1 MQIWEIAV
9 IGIAL
14 AMDAFAVSL
23 TDGMTEPKMSVF
35 KALLIA
41 ATFALF
47 QAAMP
52 LIGYYCGYAFASF
65 VKKIAPYLSFAL
77 LFFIGAKMIVD
88 CILELRQKEN
98 VPKERRTG
106 ALKLLAQ
113 GVATSLDALAVGV
126 TLLAQDTTEG
136 LPFHVAWCAS
146 VIGAVTFL
154 LSLFGVWLGKKAGDR
169 FKSGAGIA
177 GGCVLICI
185 GVKLLVEGL
194 L

>member
-1 MQIWEIAV
+1 MQIWEIVV

-23 TDGMTEPKMSVF
+23 TDGMTEPKMPFF
-35 KALLIA
+35 KALSIA
-41 ATFALF
+41 GTFALF

-52 LIGYYCGYAFASF
+52 LLGYYCGYAFASF
-65 VKKIAPYLSFAL
+65 VQKIAPYLSFAL
-77 LFFIGAKMIVD
+77 LLFIGAKMIVD
-88 CILELRQKEN
+88 CIIELRKKEE
-98 VPKERRTG
+98 VLPKRTG
-106 ALKLLAQ
+106 AVKLLAQ

-126 TLLAQDTTEG
+126 ALLAQDTTDG
-136 LPFHVAWCAS
+136 LPFHVAWCAL
-146 VIGAVTFL
+146 VIGAVTFS

-177 GGCVLICI
+177 GGCVLILI

-194 L
+194 I